1 MTHGWGTKPLQIQ
14 NTHDRII
21 NLRYAPGLL
30 RLTKNPLQLRRL
42 GAASLRVDRA
52 LEALFPSTQAA
63 HLSATHIDTPHTTR
77 LRRTE
82 LPPQYPLHSSSA
94 ARPPYRFLMSLPV
107 EHFAPWDLQAF
118 YTRQTPAALP
128 CRPHAYIRSYPF
140 LPPAGDALSTHAR
153 RRSGEANV
161 LLLCTHHEV
170 HIYLLISASGARLP
184 PPFQL

>member
-1 MTHGWGTKPLQIQ
+1 M
-14 NTHDRII
+14 
-21 NLRYAPGLL
+21 
-30 RLTKNPLQLRRL
+30 
-42 GAASLRVDRA
+42 ASLRVDRA
-52 LEALFPSTQAA
+52 LEALFSFHTRR
-63 HLSATHIDTPHTTR
+63 SALGHTHDTPRTTR

-94 ARPPYRFLMSLPV
+94 ARPPYRLLMSLPV

-118 YTRQTPAALP
+118 YTRQTPAVLP
-128 CRPHAYIRSYPF
+128 CRPHAYTRSYPF

-184 PPFQL
+184 PTYRL